1 MDTLVIYAPNT
12 SNRLNFVL
20 EWLFKE
26 RLHLAYRLT
35 NNEQEAARE
44 SLLIAYGKALPGS
57 ISIPDNGLLWQ
68 KGISSHDVKPWT
80 WNDLPVIYSVDNQDF
95 TLPFDLFSALF
106 FLLSRYEEYYPYKP
120 DKHERY
126 PAQASVLYK
135 NGWLQRP
142 LVDEWVAAFRVLLQ
156 AKMGIKIEPS
166 QFLFL
171 PTYDIDMAYSYL
183 HKGAIRMVGAYLRAF
198 LKFDFRQINE
208 RTDVLKRKQKDPYD
222 SFRWLRQL
230 HKEYGFKPT
239 YFILSALAPG
249 KFDKNIHPEH
259 PAMVRVIKNLAK
271 EGAVGIH
278 PSYYSGQG
286 YTMSKEKGVLE
297 QVAGR
302 KTEISRQ
309 HYIRHKAPDTW
320 RLLIKNGI
328 NHDYSM
334 GYGAHLGFRA
344 GTGSS
349 FKWYD
354 IENEAITSLRLH
366 PFCFMDSTAH
376 YEGKLSATDAFAKL
390 DEMSKKLERCGGVLV
405 TVFHNFILGTDYE
418 FRGWRH
424 GYENFMHEKSKLL

>member
-1 MDTLVIYAPNT
+1 
-12 SNRLNFVL
+12 
-20 EWLFKE
+20 
-26 RLHLAYRLT
+26 
-35 NNEQEAARE
+35 
-44 SLLIAYGKALPGS
+44 
-57 ISIPDNGLLWQ
+57 
-68 KGISSHDVKPWT
+68 
-80 WNDLPVIYSVDNQDF
+80 
-95 TLPFDLFSALF
+95 
-106 FLLSRYEEYYPYKP
+106 
-120 DKHERY
+120 
-126 PAQASVLYK
+126 
-135 NGWLQRP
+135 
-142 LVDEWVAAFRVLLQ
+142 
-156 AKMGIKIEPS
+156 MGIKIEPS

-271 EGAVGIH
+271 EAAVGIH

-286 YTMSKEKGVLE
+286 DTMSKEKGVLE

-405 TVFHNFILGTDYE
+405 TVFHNFILGTDNE